1 MESIVRVNR
10 PIGFGAEGPR
20 DEEETSERLW
30 EVSPGDL
37 VQFGMIPELVELMY
51 DMPRSRRPCVV
62 EVTEEVVELRA
73 APVVTYPRGRDDTP
87 PGGGI
92 PRRTR
97 KARPLP

>member
-1 MESIVRVNR
+1 M
-10 PIGFGAEGPR
+10 
-20 DEEETSERLW
+20 L
-30 EVSPGDL
+30 
-37 VQFGMIPELVELMY
+37 ELMY

-73 APVVTYPRGRDDTP
+73 APVVAYPRARDDTP

-92 PRRTR
+92 PTRRR